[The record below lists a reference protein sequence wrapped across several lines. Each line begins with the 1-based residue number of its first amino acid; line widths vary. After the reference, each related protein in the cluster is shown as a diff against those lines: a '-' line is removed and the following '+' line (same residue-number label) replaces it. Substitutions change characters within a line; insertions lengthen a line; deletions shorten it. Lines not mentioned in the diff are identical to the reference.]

1 MKWFSG
7 FLLAAL
13 FLAGCTTKAKSNAQ
27 ARAAFLAGQRQATAA
42 QAQGPSVRIIG
53 NVRNPVVPWTEEL
66 TLAKAVVE
74 ADYQDLINPRQII
87 VTHPDG
93 QVVYVDPK
101 KLLRG
106 EDMILESG
114 DRVEIR

>member
-1 MKWFSG
+1 MKWISG
-7 FLLAAL
+7 FLLAGL
-13 FLAGCTTKAKSNAQ
+13 FLAGCTTRAKSDAQ
-27 ARAAFLAGQRQATAA
+27 APAAFLAGQRQAMAA
-42 QAQGPSVRIIG
+42 QAQGPSVQVIG
-53 NVRNPVVPWTEEL
+53 NVKNHLVTWTEEL
-66 TLAKAVVE
+66 TLAKAIVE

-87 VTHPDG
+87 VTHSDG

-106 EDMILESG
+106 QDMPLESG

>member
-1 MKWFSG
+1 MKWISG
-7 FLLAAL
+7 FLLTGL

-27 ARAAFLAGQRQATAA
+27 ARAAFLAGQRQTMAA
-42 QAQGPSVRIIG
+42 QAQGQSVWIIG
-53 NVRNPVVPWTEEL
+53 NVKNHVVPWTEEL
-66 TLAKAVVE
+66 TLANAIVE
-74 ADYQDLINPRQII
+74 ADYQDIISPRQIT

-93 QVVYVDPK
+93 QVINVDPK

-106 EDMILESG
+106 QDMPLESG

>member
-1 MKWFSG
+1 MKWTCG
-7 FLLAAL
+7 ILLAAL
-13 FLAGCTTKAKSNAQ
+13 FFAGCTTKSKSNAQ
-27 ARAAFLAGQRQATAA
+27 ARAAFLAGQRQAMAE
-42 QAQGPSVRIIG
+42 QGQGPSVRIIG
-53 NVRNPVVPWTEEL
+53 NVKNPVVPWTEEL
-66 TLAKAVVE
+66 TLAKALVE
-74 ADYQDLINPRQII
+74 ADYQDIINPRQII

-106 EDMILESG
+106 QDMPLESG